1 MVARSGG
8 LGAKE
13 GRNQSR
19 GQKRVSEWSEEGE
32 SVRQLSLSHP
42 PATRNTADWWLSH
55 WISELKAAKN
65 SSQEAL
71 APTRLGSVGPLS
83 AQLLLFSPGS
93 L

>member
-1 MVARSGG
+1 MRKV
-8 LGAKE
+8 
-13 GRNQSR
+13 
-19 GQKRVSEWSEEGE
+19 
-32 SVRQLSLSHP
+32 SLSGSFLSPIP

-65 SSQEAL
+65 SSQEAP
-71 APTRLGSVGPLS
+71 APTRLGSAGPLS

>member
-1 MVARSGG
+1 MNSWGTAISGGGVEEEAPERQQENRSG
-8 LGAKE
+8 A
-13 GRNQSR
+13 
-19 GQKRVSEWSEEGE
+19 
-32 SVRQLSLSHP
+32 HP

>member
-42 PATRNTADWWLSH
+42 PAGGIPSF
-55 WISELKAAKN
+55 SQVQN
-65 SSQEAL
+65 S
-71 APTRLGSVGPLS
+71 
-83 AQLLLFSPGS
+83 LFPSPS
-93 L
+93 LTSIIYACQSLPSP